1 MYIAAIILICFCHN
15 IDSKVS
21 HTTIHSLNSSIPR
34 LQHKIHMLQVT
45 NVAETWQRGYRSVHF
60 LAGYSFL
67 HHWTG
72 FDKAQAKRQCRLF
85 WYTLAAIQALRSLCN
100 HILNF
105 WCLGCERPW
114 VLAWDNTSTI
124 HSKEY

>member
-1 MYIAAIILICFCHN
+1 
-15 IDSKVS
+15 
-21 HTTIHSLNSSIPR
+21 
-34 LQHKIHMLQVT
+34 MLQVT

-85 WYTLAAIQALRSLCN
+85 WYTLAAIQAPPCVTTSSIFGAWAASAHGCLPGT
-100 HILNF
+100 IL
-105 WCLGCERPW
+105 
-114 VLAWDNTSTI
+114 VQYIVKSTSAV
-124 HSKEY
+124 